1 MTTRADELRERTRWH
16 FELLATQELP
26 AEIIADVKKE
36 CHAAEMEAWELDEQ
50 NKKAAT

>member
-1 MTTRADELRERTRWH
+1 MTRADELRELARWH
-16 FELLATQELP
+16 FELLATKELP

-36 CHAAEMEAWELDEQ
+36 CHAAEMEAWELDEEQ